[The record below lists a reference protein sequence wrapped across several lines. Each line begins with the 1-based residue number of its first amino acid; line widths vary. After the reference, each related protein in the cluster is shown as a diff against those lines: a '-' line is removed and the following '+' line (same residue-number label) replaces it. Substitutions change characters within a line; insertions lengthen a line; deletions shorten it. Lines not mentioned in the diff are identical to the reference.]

1 MGRTKGEKMKQK
13 RLPWGQT
20 RNMSEEEYRQYKRAL
35 QKRWRH
41 NHPDRVRAEN
51 RYYSKLYSQ
60 TKPFQCVCV
69 KCGKTFGA
77 SRNTVK
83 TCPKC
88 REVMRHLVDMRRKA
102 IVLKR
107 EEKQAEYQ
115 QIARMYRQGVK
126 QQVIAGI
133 LGRSQSGISVI
144 LRRLNKRR

>member
-1 MGRTKGEKMKQK
+1 MK
-13 RLPWGQT
+13 RLAYGATKTMTPD
-20 RNMSEEEYRQYKRAL
+20 EYKQYKRAL

-69 KCGKTFGA
+69 RCGKTFGA

-83 TCPKC
+83 TCPEC
-88 REVMRHLVDMRRKA
+88 REEMRKLVDMRRKA

-115 QIARMYRQGVK
+115 QIMVMRRMGIK
-126 QQVIAGI
+126 QQIIADV

-144 LRRLNKRR
+144 LRRLKRLKKQ

>member
-1 MGRTKGEKMKQK
+1 MTRLAYGATKTMT
-13 RLPWGQT
+13 PD
-20 RNMSEEEYRQYKRAL
+20 EYKQYKRDL

-69 KCGKTFGA
+69 RCGKTFGA

-83 TCPKC
+83 TCPEC
-88 REVMRHLVDMRRKA
+88 REEMRKLIDMRRKA

-126 QQVIAGI
+126 QQVIADT
-133 LGRSQSGISVI
+133 LGRSQSGVSVI
-144 LRRLNKRR
+144 LRRINKKGRKCL

>member
-1 MGRTKGEKMKQK
+1 MTRLAYGATKTMT
-13 RLPWGQT
+13 PD
-20 RNMSEEEYRQYKRAL
+20 EYKQYKRDL
-35 QKRWRH
+35 QKRWQH

-69 KCGKTFGA
+69 RCGKTFGA

-83 TCPKC
+83 TCPEC
-88 REVMRHLVDMRRKA
+88 REEMRKLIDMRRKA

-126 QQVIAGI
+126 QQVIADT
-133 LGRSQSGISVI
+133 LGRSQSGVSVI
-144 LRRLNKRR
+144 LRRINKRR